1 MKRIAVVLVVLVV
14 LASSAFAS
22 SALEEGFSLLSQ
34 TKSTTLYGG
43 YLGALTQGKEMTNS
57 VGAGAQYKTHLF
69 SLPLFYYVDSYF
81 GYPFTR
87 PPLPEGTGS
96 FAIDMSFSMGLGWR
110 FFLSERFAL
119 ALGAGASLYFL
130 VDITSKATQW
140 DSSFGVEVLT
150 EMQYAFNDWMYL
162 SVMFNPCFD
171 VLQMMLST
179 EGSVGGVRF
188 RPQGRVGV
196 GVLFGKPLSV

>member
-1 MKRIAVVLVVLVV
+1 
-14 LASSAFAS
+14 
-22 SALEEGFSLLSQ
+22 
-34 TKSTTLYGG
+34 
-43 YLGALTQGKEMTNS
+43 
-57 VGAGAQYKTHLF
+57 
-69 SLPLFYYVDSYF
+69 
-81 GYPFTR
+81 
-87 PPLPEGTGS
+87 
-96 FAIDMSFSMGLGWR
+96 MSFSMGLGWR